1 MVLSYLLKVLCTEM
15 RMAGDML
22 KYLLGW
28 YQNIEFMG
36 KLHIFFYLFGV
47 IAIMYFFF
55 LSVVSL
61 RSIKCTAI
69 REDKTP

>member
-55 LSVVSL
+55 
-61 RSIKCTAI
+61 SICSIVAKYKMY
-69 REDKTP
+69 RY